1 MNKYLN
7 TYNSNQDYK
16 LTYGSEC
23 KFQNHLAS
31 PNSLLYLDSNFNP
44 VVPIQTEVHEDEES
58 TLDAPNYQNYNF
70 RATNFLKRNS
80 TVKEIRKQKLI
91 GTKNKLTH
99 EPQSVAD
106 EEFVRIHKKRR
117 HRNKNRAKKF
127 RQLSRGNQVFYK
139 GPRGFELIK
148 KYRHRRRNES
158 CQYRQSSLN
167 PSGFFGSVRSRNKSS
182 EGFLSSAR
190 SCSSGCN
197 SAKRSNNAN
206 LIRNKQPGFF
216 TRNKLNA
223 KYRAIS
229 EAKKMRLQRTLNK
242 IMKIHANHADVDHL
256 SPKSST
262 ALCESINQSSNIK
275 EPCKCGLIS
284 SGTVSHQRSTER
296 NLNFDT
302 PKVSICDHDYV
313 QLSRNYEQ
321 TKKFYNFSNKTSQ
334 YSLLKVGEGKNYVFN
349 SHGKV
354 SPKSISNSSH
364 RKIGTRTQKPSFVES
379 SNDINLC
386 NVRHY
391 PNKRQISDVVPLQP
405 VMEAGLIIPK
415 DQRFFQLGED
425 SCSPQRSICKESKRM
440 KSGVTVTH
448 HTASSSLNKEY
459 VLTFDSNDVPLSTN
473 PS

>member
-1 MNKYLN
+1 MQLN
-7 TYNSNQDYK
+7 
-16 LTYGSEC
+16 EI
-23 KFQNHLAS
+23 
-31 PNSLLYLDSNFNP
+31 LYLDSNFNP
-44 VVPIQTEVHEDEES
+44 IVPIQTELHEDEES
-58 TLDAPNYQNYNF
+58 TLDAQLYQNYNF
-70 RATNFLKRNS
+70 GNTNFLKRNS

-91 GTKNKLTH
+91 GTHNKVTN

-106 EEFVRIHKKRR
+106 EAFVRSHKRR
-117 HRNKNRAKKF
+117 KYRTKNRTKKF
-127 RQLSRGNQVFYK
+127 RQLSRGNQVVYK

-148 KYRHRRRNES
+148 KYRNKRRNES

-167 PSGFFGSVRSRNKSS
+167 PSGFYSSVRSRNKSS

-206 LIRNKQPGFF
+206 LIRSKQPGFF

-242 IMKIHANHADVDHL
+242 IMKIHANHADIEHL

-262 ALCESINQSSNIK
+262 ALCESINQFSNNK
-275 EPCKCGLIS
+275 EPCKCGVIS
-284 SGTVSHQRSTER
+284 TGTVSHQRSTER

-334 YSLLKVGEGKNYVFN
+334 YSLLKVGDGRNYVFN
-349 SHGKV
+349 SQGKV
-354 SPKSISNSSH
+354 SPKSISDSSH
-364 RKIGTRTQKPSFVES
+364 SKIGTRTQKPSFVETC
-379 SNDINLC
+379 NEINL
-386 NVRHY
+386 
-391 PNKRQISDVVPLQP
+391 
-405 VMEAGLIIPK
+405 
-415 DQRFFQLGED
+415 
-425 SCSPQRSICKESKRM
+425 
-440 KSGVTVTH
+440 
-448 HTASSSLNKEY
+448 
-459 VLTFDSNDVPLSTN
+459 
-473 PS
+473 